1 MRIYPVIMCGGAGTR
16 LWPVSTQG
24 HPKQFHRLV
33 TDKTVFQDTVLRLK
47 GDEFEPPVII
57 SNQRYAGLIRDQLA
71 EIGVIP
77 GAVILEPMAR
87 NTAAVAAVA
96 ARHIAEKD
104 PDGLAL
110 LLPSDHFIGQ
120 PEVFAAAVTEAARMA
135 KSGYITTFG
144 IKPDRPETGFGY
156 IQRGD
161 PISGS
166 LYEVTEFR
174 EKPDLE
180 TAAKY
185 IADPAFSWNA
195 GIFLFPASLM
205 LDELETHAPDILDAA
220 SAALDAAS
228 NLDGNILLDPECFGA
243 VRSTSV
249 DYAVMEQ
256 TAKAAIFAPLDC
268 QWSDIGTWAMIGQ
281 VRDTSPLLPPL
292 MIESQNCQVHAE
304 DGKLVALLG
313 VEGLIVVVENNSVL
327 IANQEQSQNV
337 GTIVKKLKELGL
349 ERFL

>member
-16 LWPVSTQG
+16 LWPVSVQA

-47 GDEFEPPVII
+47 GDHFEPPVII
-57 SNQRYAGLIRDQLA
+57 SNQRYASLIRDQLA
-71 EIGVIP
+71 EIGVEP

-120 PEVFAAAVTEAARMA
+120 PDIFVSAVTEAARMA

-156 IQRGD
+156 IQRGET
-161 PISGS
+161 IGGS
-166 LYEVTEFR
+166 LYTVTEFK
-174 EKPDLE
+174 EKPNLE
-180 TAAKY
+180 TAMKY

-228 NLDGNILLDPECFGA
+228 DIEGNIMLDPECFAA

-256 TAKAAIFAPLDC
+256 TSKAAIYAPLDC
-268 QWSDIGTWAMIGQ
+268 QWSDIGTWAMIGELKQ
-281 VRDTSPLLPPL
+281 QNVQLAPL
-292 MIESQNCQVHAE
+292 MIESRNCHVHAE

-313 VEGLIVVVENNSVL
+313 VEGITVVVEKDAVL
-327 IANQEQSQNV
+327 VVNQDHSQDV

-349 ERFL
+349 DRFL